1 MRKYLVGLLSLLLL
15 LVFSVPAVASVNISV
30 NGNKY
35 QPSTTPQIQEGTTL
49 APLYM
54 IERIAGATVTQSGE
68 AITIQ
73 KNNTIMRLEVGST
86 QATLDNDQIMLPQA
100 PIQVNGETM
109 LPLRA
114 VLEGLGANVDW
125 AGENRTVLISFEEK
139 RDGMTPEDLLLKSTE
154 AMAKYNSCKAV
165 IDVSQNIQI
174 MNPETKQVEEIDM
187 QMAMDMAMQNDP
199 VLIYVKTKTFSAD
212 PELGDMVTEMVI
224 NENELYMTVPGEGWV
239 KLSMPD
245 IQAYLKQ
252 ASQDPLKSLQ
262 QSLDAGVIM
271 SFADDQEINGK
282 PYYVLNVTMGP
293 ECFKQLLDEVKGT
306 LTTTFENMDESG
318 QLEEVYEK
326 IFTNL
331 KADMFY
337 SMLIDKETFVPS
349 FMDLHTNME
358 IKTDIS
364 TPDETFPLDMS
375 MQQIASCE
383 YYGLNESFG
392 IPDLSQA
399 KDILDIQ

>member
-1 MRKYLVGLLSLLLL
+1 
-15 LVFSVPAVASVNISV
+15 
-30 NGNKY
+30 
-35 QPSTTPQIQEGTTL
+35 
-49 APLYM
+49 
-54 IERIAGATVTQSGE
+54 
-68 AITIQ
+68 
-73 KNNTIMRLEVGST
+73 
-86 QATLDNDQIMLPQA
+86 
-100 PIQVNGETM
+100 
-109 LPLRA
+109 
-114 VLEGLGANVDW
+114 
-125 AGENRTVLISFEEK
+125 
-139 RDGMTPEDLLLKSTE
+139 
-154 AMAKYNSCKAV
+154 
-165 IDVSQNIQI
+165 
-174 MNPETKQVEEIDM
+174 
-187 QMAMDMAMQNDP
+187 
-199 VLIYVKTKTFSAD
+199 
-212 PELGDMVTEMVI
+212 MVTEMVI

-245 IQAYLKQ
+245 IQVYLKQ

-383 YYGLNESFG
+383 YYGLNKSFD